1 MVRSLKM
8 GLWGIVLLALL
19 AGCLGSTAAYRETF
33 DEPGSWRVGSDG
45 DVEGQVIDGKYD
57 LLVKAD
63 VLFAWTTAGKRFG
76 DAVYEV
82 ETVQVEGPLNNG
94 YGMLFRVDDTR
105 DDFYVFEISGDGYVW
120 IGRYRNGGD
129 DETTPIIGDWW
140 FESSAI
146 NQGLGVVNRL
156 KVDAEG
162 ANLIFYVNDQ
172 EVGRVTD
179 TSFSQGDVGLMVE
192 TMGAGGVRVQ
202 FDNFFVTP
210 KTRQ

>member
-8 GLWGIVLLALL
+8 GLWGVVLLALL

-82 ETVQVEGPLNNG
+82 EAVQVEGPLNNG